1 MVLYRQEKQGREVNQ
16 TAAKVGGMNLEN
28 HIGAEH
34 ETKGDD
40 WTGASGTTIRD
51 ARPGSIASE

>member
-1 MVLYRQEKQGREVNQ
+1 MGGCGRVGRVPSEMVLE
-16 TAAKVGGMNLEN
+16 NL
-28 HIGAEH
+28 IGAEH

-40 WTGASGTTIRD
+40 CTGASGTTIRD

>member
-1 MVLYRQEKQGREVNQ
+1 MARAGGARAAGGSRVTRAGVIFEKI
-16 TAAKVGGMNLEN
+16 
-28 HIGAEH
+28 IGAEH

-40 WTGASGTTIRD
+40 CTGASGTTIRD